1 MPPLLL
7 KHMKTYLLSLLGA
20 SLAVALIGILAPAGA
35 SKHMKLISSLFL
47 ICILIAPLP
56 RAIGSVWSMAEDFT
70 TQGGQSGSPSDYNGQ
85 MQEAV
90 NSASKTYF
98 AQTLTQLLEQQFS
111 IPPGEVRCSIRWAE
125 GTEQITLILSGS
137 AVWKNPADMEQFVT
151 ELLGC
156 ECVTAIE

>member
-1 MPPLLL
+1 M
-7 KHMKTYLLSLLGA
+7 LGA
-20 SLAVALIGILAPAGA
+20 SLAVALIGILAPEGA

-47 ICILIAPLP
+47 ICIIVAPLP
-56 RAIGSVWSMAEDFT
+56 RALGSAWSVAEDFT
-70 TQGGQSGSPSDYNGQ
+70 ARNDGQSDPADYNGQ
-85 MQEAV
+85 LQEAV

-111 IPPGEVRCSIRWAE
+111 ITPGELRCSIQWTE
-125 GTEQITLILSGS
+125 ETEQLQPQKITLILSGS
-137 AVWKNPADMEQFVT
+137 AIWKNPADMEQLVT

>member
-1 MPPLLL
+1 
-7 KHMKTYLLSLLGA
+7 MKTYLLSLLGA

-35 SKHMKLISSLFL
+35 SKHMKLISSLIL
-47 ICILIAPLP
+47 ICVLIAPLP
-56 RAIGSVWSMAEDFT
+56 KAIGSVWSMVEDFT
-70 TQGGQSGSPSDYNGQ
+70 EQGGQSGSSSDYNGQ

-125 GTEQITLILSGS
+125 GTEQLQPQKITLILSGS
-137 AVWKNPADMEQFVT
+137 AIWKNPNDMEKFVS